1 MQTISLTL
9 FDTCGEDDRRNK
21 LLAIL
26 PQLAVEGQ
34 RLALSPGEQQVDF
47 VHVEDAARAFL
58 LAGTYL
64 ADGRH
69 DLCGDYIISLG
80 TAVTLRELIHRYEE
94 MRGETC
100 SLTGVRVPI
109 ASGKL

>member
-64 ADGRH
+64 ADGAMNSAA
-69 DLCGDYIISLG
+69 ITSSP
-80 TAVTLRELIHRYEE
+80 RER
-94 MRGETC
+94 R
-100 SLTGVRVPI
+100 
-109 ASGKL
+109 